1 VTSRRNEACLKR
13 GKNNSVVFNPS
24 TVFSLHI
31 VFFLAFADKAKYIA
45 DRKNDKKNGRIH
57 ESRLGR
63 ARVEK
68 TKKKATRWDSSR
80 RKRQRDTNYV
90 SCFIFF
96 IYTLRFIP
104 FFSSFCSSNSRSNFF
119 SSFRQRPSDTPISF
133 SRVILHFCFLH
144 SSVIE

>member
-45 DRKNDKKNGRIH
+45 DRKNDKKTVEYTSLASVERGLKKR
-57 ESRLGR
+57 RKKRQGGT
-63 ARVEK
+63 RVDERGS
-68 TKKKATRWDSSR
+68 ATRIMFL
-80 RKRQRDTNYV
+80 V
-90 SCFIFF
+90 LFFF